1 MNSGVGLI
9 NINSRTEI
17 ARLAALARKLGKKP
31 NVGIR
36 VVVPGAAE
44 RAAVGGSGSTQA
56 RRSLDS
62 PRRSSSP
69 TPPRRSPPLP
79 SQWPDHVAPA
89 QLDAF
94 LSPLLAFAD
103 ELRARFGLALQ
114 IIDVGGNL
122 TCPTVSPLGP
132 RARRLAVTLGCEPSH
147 SPPASALSIDD
158 YVGQVVGR
166 IEAHFVEREWAVPR
180 IFVEPGRALTSDTQM
195 LLCRAVT
202 VRKPDETGIRWAV
215 LDVGMHVA
223 EPLTTEWH
231 QVFPISP
238 RADAAPRLYRLT
250 GPSCMLC
257 DQLYPAWK
265 LPELSAGDG
274 LAIMDTGAYFV
285 AFSAPFS
292 FPRPAIV
299 MLDGARERLLR
310 RAETFEDLVALDGEW
325 GSLRRSD
332 GDTRATKKGNS
343 AVGLGGKVNA
353 SDTCGTIA
361 VAKAAPL
368 LRRASRRSR
377 RGGPGDPPTM
387 AGYGGTLAAR
397 ALGRAGHSRRRRRRG
412 GPRACRWSRH
422 VTRAVDCPQI
432 ETAPMAFL
440 DWLLALGA
448 REPGRVLC
456 TTSDCNAW
464 FFARHR
470 ETLARHFRLYLP
482 RVDAISALLNKWRLY
497 EVCAP
502 TWVSMSRGPGV
513 RAGSTICLEVQREAR
528 FPVVI
533 KPQTQIL
540 FLPSSEGTSRQRRGC
555 AQGALPRT
563 AAAAIHSPVLLGWD
577 PRAGGPHRA
586 VLRRHG
592 ERRDL
597 RPEWL
602 HRRDWRS
609 PRGPGVAQGAPVAGA
624 ARGGAVLRGRR
635 GVSVLAADVASACA
649 GTSDTA
655 GPSRWSSSIPAIVI
669 NSSTSIRGSSARWD
683 STCRGG
689 SICRTW
695 RTLRRHDGR
704 TTRAREAQSG
714 WPGGQA
720 NENAGGRL
728 LPSH

>member
-1 MNSGVGLI
+1 MSRIIVSRIIRPLGRAVRRPTKKVVADIARRLVRERKDLPLSTWGLSRDTSGALSLNTVNLRDLLARRGSPLHVVDAEKLAVNAARFTARPPGTNRGCEVFCSYKTNPVPGILRVLHARGIGAEVVSAYELWLALRLGVDPGAIVYNGPAKSEESIASAMNSGVGLI

-17 ARLAALARKLGKKP
+17 ARLAQLARKLGKKP

-36 VVVPGAAE
+36 VVVPGAASGQLGE
-44 RAAVGGSGSTQA
+44 RIDTGAALAGFAEALQLPDLRVVALHSHLSGQITS
-56 RRSLDS
+56 
-62 PRRSSSP
+62 
-69 TPPRRSPPLP
+69 
-79 SQWPDHVAPA
+79 PA

-257 DQLYPAWK
+257 NQLYPAWK
-265 LPELSAGDG
+265 LPELSPGDE

-332 GDTRATKKGNS
+332 GDTRATKKG
-343 AVGLGGKVNA
+343 
-353 SDTCGTIA
+353 
-361 VAKAAPL
+361 
-368 LRRASRRSR
+368 
-377 RGGPGDPPTM
+377 
-387 AGYGGTLAAR
+387 
-397 ALGRAGHSRRRRRRG
+397 
-412 GPRACRWSRH
+412 
-422 VTRAVDCPQI
+422 
-432 ETAPMAFL
+432 TAP
-440 DWLLALGA
+440 
-448 REPGRVLC
+448 
-456 TTSDCNAW
+456 
-464 FFARHR
+464 
-470 ETLARHFRLYLP
+470 
-482 RVDAISALLNKWRLY
+482 SA
-497 EVCAP
+497 
-502 TWVSMSRGPGV
+502 
-513 RAGSTICLEVQREAR
+513 
-528 FPVVI
+528 
-533 KPQTQIL
+533 
-540 FLPSSEGTSRQRRGC
+540 SEGR
-555 AQGALPRT
+555 
-563 AAAAIHSPVLLGWD
+563 
-577 PRAGGPHRA
+577 
-586 VLRRHG
+586 
-592 ERRDL
+592 
-597 RPEWL
+597 
-602 HRRDWRS
+602 
-609 PRGPGVAQGAPVAGA
+609 
-624 ARGGAVLRGRR
+624 
-635 GVSVLAADVASACA
+635 
-649 GTSDTA
+649 
-655 GPSRWSSSIPAIVI
+655 
-669 NSSTSIRGSSARWD
+669 
-683 STCRGG
+683 
-689 SICRTW
+689 
-695 RTLRRHDGR
+695 
-704 TTRAREAQSG
+704 
-714 WPGGQA
+714 
-720 NENAGGRL
+720 
-728 LPSH
+728 